1 VRQTIQAGKRSG
13 VALAS
18 YAGLARHADSDQAGF
33 EIFCK
38 KADK

>member
-1 VRQTIQAGKRSG
+1 VRQATQAGKRSG

-18 YAGLARHADSDQAGF
+18 YAGLARHADPGQAGF

-38 KADK
+38 KAGK